1 MEKNNKIEIRIS
13 GMSCT
18 GCENRVEN
26 VLKNIENVESVNA
39 NYNTGIVEI
48 ETNDI
53 KNLNI
58 FRYHLN
64 MHYNSYLQLI
74 ILWFSL

>member
-39 NYNTGIVEI
+39 NYNTGLVEI
-48 ETNDI
+48 ETNNIKDLDI
-53 KNLNI
+53 DMIKETLEDLG
-58 FRYHLN
+58 YD
-64 MHYNSYLQLI
+64 
-74 ILWFSL
+74 ILEVL

>member
-26 VLKNIENVESVNA
+26 VLKNVENVESVNA

-48 ETNDI
+48 ETNNIKDLDI
-53 KNLNI
+53 DMIKETLED
-58 FRYHLN
+58 L
-64 MHYNSYLQLI
+64 SYD
-74 ILWFSL
+74 ILEVL

>member
-26 VLKNIENVESVNA
+26 VLKNIENIESVNA

-48 ETNDI
+48 GTNDI
-53 KNLNI
+53 KNLDI
-58 FRYHLN
+58 DVIKETLEDLGYD
-64 MHYNSYLQLI
+64 
-74 ILWFSL
+74 ILEVL

>member
-26 VLKNIENVESVNA
+26 ILKNIENVKSVNA

-48 ETNDI
+48 GINNIKDLDIDMIKETLEDLGYDI
-53 KNLNI
+53 LEV
-58 FRYHLN
+58 L
-64 MHYNSYLQLI
+64 
-74 ILWFSL
+74 

>member
-26 VLKNIENVESVNA
+26 VLKTIENVESVNA

-48 ETNDI
+48 ETNNIKDLDI
-53 KNLNI
+53 DVIKETLEDLG
-58 FRYHLN
+58 YD
-64 MHYNSYLQLI
+64 
-74 ILWFSL
+74 ILEVL

>member
-26 VLKNIENVESVNA
+26 ILKNIENVESVNA

-48 ETNDI
+48 GTNDI
-53 KNLNI
+53 KNLDI
-58 FRYHLN
+58 DVIKETLEDLGYD
-64 MHYNSYLQLI
+64 
-74 ILWFSL
+74 ILEVL

>member
-1 MEKNNKIEIRIS
+1 MEKNKKIEIKIS

-26 VLKNIENVESVNA
+26 VLKNVENIESVNA

-48 ETNDI
+48 ETNNIKDLDI
-53 KNLNI
+53 DMIKETLEDLG
-58 FRYHLN
+58 YD
-64 MHYNSYLQLI
+64 
-74 ILWFSL
+74 ILEVL

>member
-1 MEKNNKIEIRIS
+1 MKKNNKIEIRIS

-26 VLKNIENVESVNA
+26 ILKNIENVESVNA

-48 ETNDI
+48 GTNDI

-58 FRYHLN
+58 DVIKETLEDLGYD
-64 MHYNSYLQLI
+64 
-74 ILWFSL
+74 ILEVL

>member
-26 VLKNIENVESVNA
+26 ILKNIENVESVKA

-48 ETNDI
+48 RTNNI
-53 KNLNI
+53 KNLDI
-58 FRYHLN
+58 DMIKGALEDLGYD
-64 MHYNSYLQLI
+64 
-74 ILWFSL
+74 ILEVL

>member
-26 VLKNIENVESVNA
+26 ILKNVENVESVNA

-53 KNLNI
+53 KNLDI
-58 FRYHLN
+58 DMIKETLEDLGYD
-64 MHYNSYLQLI
+64 
-74 ILWFSL
+74 ILEVL

>member
-39 NYNTGIVEI
+39 NYNTGIIEI
-48 ETNDI
+48 ETNNI
-53 KNLNI
+53 KDLNI
-58 FRYHLN
+58 D
-64 MHYNSYLQLI
+64 I
-74 ILWFSL
+74 IKETLEDLDYDILEVL

>member
-1 MEKNNKIEIRIS
+1 MEKNNKIKIRIS

-53 KNLNI
+53 KNLDI
-58 FRYHLN
+58 DVIKETLEDLGYD
-64 MHYNSYLQLI
+64 
-74 ILWFSL
+74 ILEVL

>member
-1 MEKNNKIEIRIS
+1 MEKNNKIEIKIS

-53 KNLNI
+53 KNLDIDVIKETLEDLGYNI
-58 FRYHLN
+58 LEV
-64 MHYNSYLQLI
+64 L
-74 ILWFSL
+74 

>member
-18 GCENRVEN
+18 RCENRVEN
-26 VLKNIENVESVNA
+26 VLKNIENVKSVNA

-48 ETNDI
+48 GINNI
-53 KNLNI
+53 KNLDI
-58 FRYHLN
+58 DVIKETLEDLGYD
-64 MHYNSYLQLI
+64 
-74 ILWFSL
+74 ILEVL

>member
-1 MEKNNKIEIRIS
+1 MEKNNKIEIKIS

-26 VLKNIENVESVNA
+26 ILKNIENVESVNA

-53 KNLNI
+53 KDLNI
-58 FRYHLN
+58 DVIKETLEDLGYD
-64 MHYNSYLQLI
+64 
-74 ILWFSL
+74 ILEVL

>member
-26 VLKNIENVESVNA
+26 ILKNIENVESVNA

-48 ETNDI
+48 ETNNIKDLDI
-53 KNLNI
+53 DVIKETLEDLG
-58 FRYHLN
+58 YD
-64 MHYNSYLQLI
+64 
-74 ILWFSL
+74 ILEVL

>member
-1 MEKNNKIEIRIS
+1 MEKNNKIKIRIS

-26 VLKNIENVESVNA
+26 VLKNVENVKSVNA

-48 ETNDI
+48 GTNDI
-53 KNLNI
+53 KNLDI
-58 FRYHLN
+58 DVIKETLEDLGYD
-64 MHYNSYLQLI
+64 
-74 ILWFSL
+74 ILEVL

>member
-1 MEKNNKIEIRIS
+1 MEKNNKIEIKIS

-26 VLKNIENVESVNA
+26 ILKNIENVESVNA

-48 ETNDI
+48 GTNNI
-53 KNLNI
+53 KNLDI
-58 FRYHLN
+58 DMIKETLEDLGYD
-64 MHYNSYLQLI
+64 
-74 ILWFSL
+74 ILEVL

>member
-48 ETNDI
+48 GTNDI
-53 KNLNI
+53 KNLDI
-58 FRYHLN
+58 DVIKEALEDLGYD
-64 MHYNSYLQLI
+64 
-74 ILWFSL
+74 ILEVL

>member
-26 VLKNIENVESVNA
+26 VLKNIENVKSVNA

-53 KNLNI
+53 KDLNI
-58 FRYHLN
+58 DV
-64 MHYNSYLQLI
+64 I
-74 ILWFSL
+74 KDILEDLGYDILEVL

>member
-26 VLKNIENVESVNA
+26 ILKTIKNVESVNA

-48 ETNDI
+48 ETNNIKDLDI
-53 KNLNI
+53 DVIKETLEDLG
-58 FRYHLN
+58 YD
-64 MHYNSYLQLI
+64 
-74 ILWFSL
+74 ILEVL

>member
-48 ETNDI
+48 ETNNIKDLDI
-53 KNLNI
+53 DMIKETLED
-58 FRYHLN
+58 L
-64 MHYNSYLQLI
+64 SYD
-74 ILWFSL
+74 ILEVL

>member
-1 MEKNNKIEIRIS
+1 MMEKNNKIEIRIS

-39 NYNTGIVEI
+39 NYNTGTVEI
-48 ETNDI
+48 ETNNIKDLDMDI
-53 KNLNI
+53 IKETLEDLG
-58 FRYHLN
+58 YD
-64 MHYNSYLQLI
+64 
-74 ILWFSL
+74 ILEVL

>member
-26 VLKNIENVESVNA
+26 ILKNIENVKSVNA

-53 KNLNI
+53 KNLDI
-58 FRYHLN
+58 YVIKETLEDLG
-64 MHYNSYLQLI
+64 YD
-74 ILWFSL
+74 ILEVL

>member
-26 VLKNIENVESVNA
+26 VLKNNENVESVNA

-48 ETNDI
+48 GTNNI
-53 KNLNI
+53 KDLNI
-58 FRYHLN
+58 D
-64 MHYNSYLQLI
+64 I
-74 ILWFSL
+74 IKKTLEDLGYDILEVL

>member
-26 VLKNIENVESVNA
+26 VLKNIENVELVNA
-39 NYNTGIVEI
+39 NHNTGIVEI
-48 ETNDI
+48 RTNNIKDLDIDLIKETLEDLGYDI
-53 KNLNI
+53 LEV
-58 FRYHLN
+58 L
-64 MHYNSYLQLI
+64 
-74 ILWFSL
+74 

>member
-26 VLKNIENVESVNA
+26 VLKNVENVESVNA

-48 ETNDI
+48 GTNDI

-58 FRYHLN
+58 DVIKETLEDLGYD
-64 MHYNSYLQLI
+64 
-74 ILWFSL
+74 ILEVL

>member
-1 MEKNNKIEIRIS
+1 MEKNNKIKIRIS
-13 GMSCT
+13 SMSCT

-26 VLKNIENVESVNA
+26 VLKNVENVKSVNA

-53 KNLNI
+53 KDLNI
-58 FRYHLN
+58 DV
-64 MHYNSYLQLI
+64 I
-74 ILWFSL
+74 KDILEDLGYDILEVL

>member
-26 VLKNIENVESVNA
+26 ILKNIENVESVNA

-53 KNLNI
+53 KNLDINVI
-58 FRYHLN
+58 KETLEDLGYD
-64 MHYNSYLQLI
+64 
-74 ILWFSL
+74 ILEVL

>member
-18 GCENRVEN
+18 GCENRIEN

-48 ETNDI
+48 ETNNI
-53 KNLNI
+53 KNLDI
-58 FRYHLN
+58 DMIKETLEDLGYD
-64 MHYNSYLQLI
+64 
-74 ILWFSL
+74 ILEVL

>member
-26 VLKNIENVESVNA
+26 ILKNIENVKSVNA

-48 ETNDI
+48 EANNIKDLDI
-53 KNLNI
+53 DMIKETLEDLG
-58 FRYHLN
+58 YD
-64 MHYNSYLQLI
+64 
-74 ILWFSL
+74 ILEVL

>member
-1 MEKNNKIEIRIS
+1 MEKNNKIKIRIS

-26 VLKNIENVESVNA
+26 ILKNVENVESVNA

-48 ETNDI
+48 GTNDI
-53 KNLNI
+53 KNLDI
-58 FRYHLN
+58 DVIKETLEDLGYD
-64 MHYNSYLQLI
+64 
-74 ILWFSL
+74 ILEGL

>member
-26 VLKNIENVESVNA
+26 ILKNIENVESVNA

-48 ETNDI
+48 ETNNIKDLDI
-53 KNLNI
+53 DMIKETLEDLG
-58 FRYHLN
+58 YD
-64 MHYNSYLQLI
+64 
-74 ILWFSL
+74 ILEVL

>member
-13 GMSCT
+13 CMSCT

-58 FRYHLN
+58 DVIKETLEDLGYD
-64 MHYNSYLQLI
+64 
-74 ILWFSL
+74 ILEVL

>member
-26 VLKNIENVESVNA
+26 VLKNVENVESVNA

-48 ETNDI
+48 GTNNI
-53 KNLNI
+53 KDLNI
-58 FRYHLN
+58 DMIKKTLEDLGYD
-64 MHYNSYLQLI
+64 
-74 ILWFSL
+74 ILEVL